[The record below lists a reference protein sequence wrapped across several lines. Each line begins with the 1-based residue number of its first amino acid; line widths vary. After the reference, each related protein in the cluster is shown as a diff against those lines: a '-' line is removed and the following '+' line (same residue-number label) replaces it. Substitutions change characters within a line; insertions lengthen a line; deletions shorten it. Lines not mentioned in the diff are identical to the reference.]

1 MKIDKLE
8 YYSTLN
14 DRWDVWEKHPDKDDI
29 VKKIN
34 EIINVL
40 NKIDEVEKDDEM
52 DDDETILE
60 YFTKVLPHAELN
72 LDKGQVPTFCPQEL
86 DNRLKGLCKPNYCDC
101 YKCWTRKYK
110 DSFEVKE
117 DEN

>member
-8 YYSTLN
+8 YYSSSN
-14 DRWDVWEKHPDKDDI
+14 NGYVWERHPNKDDI

-34 EIINVL
+34 EIIDTL
-40 NKIDEVEKDDEM
+40 NKTDEVEKDDEM
-52 DDDETILE
+52 NDETILE
-60 YFTKVLPHAELN
+60 HFAKVLPYAELN
-72 LDKGQVPTFCPQEL
+72 LATFCPQDL
-86 DNRLKGLCKPNYCDC
+86 DSRLQGLCKPNYCDC

-110 DSFEVKE
+110 DSFKVKE